1 MDEISINY
9 TRARQSMVENQLLP
23 GGVREA
29 RLCKI
34 MGDIPREAYLP
45 DELRPLAYMD
55 KDISLACGAL
65 LAPLTFALLAEL
77 AAVQENELVLDIACA
92 TGYSTA
98 VLAALGNTVVGL
110 EENADL
116 TAQASQT
123 LATQNIDNAVIVNG
137 NHAEGQAAQSPY
149 DVIFI
154 NGFVPKIHPKL
165 SDQMAEN
172 GRLVCITQDKGALCG
187 VCLTRQKGGI
197 SRHIAFE
204 RTAPLVAGFMTE
216 TGFSF

>member
-9 TRARQSMVENQLLP
+9 TRARRSMVENQLLP

-29 RLCKI
+29 RLCQI
-34 MGDIPREAYLP
+34 MGNIPREAYLP
-45 DELRPLAYMD
+45 DALRPLAYMD
-55 KDISLACGAL
+55 KDISLEAGAL

-137 NHAEGQAAQSPY
+137 AHAEGQAAQSPY

-154 NGFVPKIHPKL
+154 NGFVPQIPQKL
-165 SDQMAEN
+165 TAQMAEN
-172 GRLVCITQDKGALCG
+172 GRLVCITQDKGALHG